1 MSEFSKQIGIGDVT
15 VQNQRN
21 ENENETVD
29 RDVSFNY
36 NEIILLFLFGRLLF
50 AEPAPKIGG
59 TGWSTGISLTQ
70 S

>member
-1 MSEFSKQIGIGDVT
+1 MLSEFSKQIGLGDVT
-15 VQNQRN
+15 VQNQQN
-21 ENENETVD
+21 KNETVN
-29 RDVSFNY
+29 RGVSFNY
-36 NEIILLFLFGRLLF
+36 NEIILLLFLFGRLLS